1 MTATPKGYHD
11 AEAWLQVSG
20 KVRDKWDTPSGT
32 YKQGVDS
39 IKVEAMTQ
47 SRPNPPRKGCIAVKV
62 TLRIPDGAFLPFS
75 PEAVITVPENMVVRG
90 PIEADVVGD
99 EGTHEFVPMDDG
111 GPECAFV
118 FEGEDCPY
126 SRDLHPIRHA

>member
-1 MTATPKGYHD
+1 MSTSPKGYHD

-20 KVRDKWDTPSGT
+20 KVHDKWDSPSGT
-32 YKQGVDS
+32 YKPAVDD
-39 IKVEAMTQ
+39 IKVEAMTK

-62 TLRIPDGAFLPFS
+62 TLRIPDGVFLPFS

-99 EGTHEFVPMDDG
+99 THEFGQVDG
-111 GPECAFV
+111 ESDWCDVVVSGSVCGLPKSDPVHNA
-118 FEGEDCPY
+118 
-126 SRDLHPIRHA
+126 